1 MYIYIYICIA
11 VKIVLHSEDMCG
23 CSDKFLEPCLA
34 HDLLL
39 YIWSYSS
46 MKPNFIIL
54 SSRLV

>member
-34 HDLLL
+34 HDLYFIYGAILL
-39 YIWSYSS
+39 
-46 MKPNFIIL
+46 
-54 SSRLV
+54 